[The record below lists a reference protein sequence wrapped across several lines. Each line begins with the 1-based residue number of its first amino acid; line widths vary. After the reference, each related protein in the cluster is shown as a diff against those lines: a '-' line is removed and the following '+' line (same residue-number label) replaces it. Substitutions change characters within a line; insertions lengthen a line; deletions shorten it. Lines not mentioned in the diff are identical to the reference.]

1 MEKEKYVYIIESLTE
16 FPTGSPNN
24 NSWHTSATKV
34 AMQVEADM
42 LKVKK
47 KTKNIFPPANKLDTP
62 CLMCL
67 CRQQK
72 VKR

>member
-1 MEKEKYVYIIESLTE
+1 MIAKSSPSATFEPTRKGEICLESLTE

-42 LKVKK
+42 
-47 KTKNIFPPANKLDTP
+47 
-62 CLMCL
+62 
-67 CRQQK
+67 
-72 VKR
+72 